1 MLRESFFF
9 LFTAFI
15 LVACDAKQTEQIES
29 SDSQQTSNVVVE
41 TIMNRR
47 SIRSYKPEQIKPEE
61 LDVIL
66 KCGIN
71 APSAR
76 NRQPWEVRV
85 IQSKETLSKL
95 NTDYIN
101 YTKIQNPELAD
112 RVPDYDVLFGAPT
125 FILIAGDTTE
135 MYAHNDCGMLVQ
147 NMLLAA
153 ESMQIGS
160 CVLGGIIRYINS
172 PQGQSFRDSLL
183 LPKNYSL
190 FIGVV
195 LGYKAEKPDAKPR
208 NASKVQIIS

>member
-1 MLRESFFF
+1 
-9 LFTAFI
+9 
-15 LVACDAKQTEQIES
+15 
-29 SDSQQTSNVVVE
+29 
-41 TIMNRR
+41 
-47 SIRSYKPEQIKPEE
+47 
-61 LDVIL
+61 
-66 KCGIN
+66 
-71 APSAR
+71 
-76 NRQPWEVRV
+76 
-85 IQSKETLSKL
+85 
-95 NTDYIN
+95 
-101 YTKIQNPELAD
+101 
-112 RVPDYDVLFGAPT
+112 
-125 FILIAGDTTE
+125 
-135 MYAHNDCGMLVQ
+135 MLVQ